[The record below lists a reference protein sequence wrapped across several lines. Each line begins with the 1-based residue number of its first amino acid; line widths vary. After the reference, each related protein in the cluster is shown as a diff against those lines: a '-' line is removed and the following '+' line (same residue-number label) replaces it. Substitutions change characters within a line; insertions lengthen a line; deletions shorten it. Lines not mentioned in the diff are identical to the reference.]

1 MAYEIN
7 KSDGSTL
14 TINDGQINVQTSLQ
28 LIGRNRA
35 DYGAPIAQNFLRMLD
50 NFANEVSP
58 DQAATGTGADPL
70 IGQLW
75 YKPSV
80 KQLSVYTASGPTG
93 WQGLVLVAEAGENTT
108 IASLVSTEIL
118 TGSMSVGAGGVNIT
132 DGGTLTVD
140 GISTFNNNV
149 DITGNVDV
157 DGNVVISG
165 NLTVDTIVGSSN
177 LVTIQDT
184 LSVDNINITTGAS
197 TAYTI
202 NDEGIAAVTSGSAR
216 APVGFFGLV
225 NSNTIVA
232 NTSIVTPTIQTNALT
247 AEGGTA
253 TISGAWTTS
262 NFSFIGGGS
271 LGGAWQVPT
280 GSTLTANGNIVIG
293 TGTIEANYADIA
305 ERFTADKVYTPGTLV
320 DIGGVGEVTET
331 VLAYS
336 DNIFGVVADSP
347 AFILNMNHSDPNVA
361 VNLDYMPAIT
371 LVGRT
376 PVRVIGAVSKGD
388 RLTSSSIPG
397 VAMSADK
404 TQLTMF
410 NYIGRA
416 LEDKTDEAESLIM
429 AAFGAR

>member
-35 DYGAPIAQNFLRMLD
+35 DYGAPIAQNFLRLLD

-58 DQAATGTGADPL
+58 DQAPTGSGGDPL

-75 YKPSV
+75 YKPSI
-80 KQLSVYTASGPTG
+80 KQLSVYTGSGSTG
-93 WQGLVLVAEAGENTT
+93 WQGLVLVADAGEDTT
-108 IASLVSTEIL
+108 VASLVSTEIL
-118 TGSMSVGAGGVNIT
+118 TGSMSVGEGGLVIAS
-132 DGGTLTVD
+132 GGTLTVD
-140 GISTFNNNV
+140 GISTFSNNV
-149 DITGNVDV
+149 NITGAIDI
-157 DGNVVISG
+157 DGNAVISG
-165 NLTVDTIVGSSN
+165 GLTVNTIIGSSN
-177 LVTIQDT
+177 LVTIEDT

-202 NDEGIAAVTSGSAR
+202 DDSGIAAATSGSAR
-216 APVGFFGLV
+216 APVGFFDLV
-225 NSNTIVA
+225 NTTDLIATNITGV
-232 NTSIVTPTIQTNALT
+232 TSINTDAIVGPT
-247 AEGGTA
+247 
-253 TISGAWTTS
+253 TISGTWTTEAG
-262 NFSFIGGGS
+262 FQ
-271 LGGAWQVPT
+271 L
-280 GSTLTANGNIVIG
+280 NGNGTFGGNWTVATGTTWIVNGDITLG

-320 DIGGVGEVTET
+320 DIGGIAEVTET
-331 VLAYS
+331 TDSYS
-336 DNIFGVVADSP
+336 DDVFGVVADEP
-347 AFILNMNHSDPNVA
+347 AFILNNKSD
-361 VNLDYMPAIT
+361 NLELMSAIT

-388 RLTSSSIPG
+388 RLTSSSTPG

-404 TQLTMF
+404 ARLTMF